1 MAPKLPYQDYL
12 KGISKLEID
21 IGPSLRPCVAWLWN
35 CGALQLTEREETLE
49 LLVAAVRRFAREVLL
64 PAETT
69 VEETN
74 EIPDH
79 VVRGLKDLGLFGMTV
94 PEEYGGLGLGMFE
107 EASLV
112 FEVCYAQPAF
122 RSYFGT
128 TNGVGTLG
136 IINYGTEAQKRQ
148 YLPRLATG
156 EMMASFALTEPDSGS
171 DAASLTTRAMRDGDF
186 YVINGSKRYITNAI
200 HAGVFTVFA
209 RTAPR
214 DAGSGGI
221 SAFLVERDT
230 PGLTIAKPYRKMG
243 FAGSHE
249 SDLSFDNVRVP
260 ASAMLGAEGTG
271 FKNAMKSLDHA
282 RLHMAAV
289 ATGLCQRLLDEGVR
303 YAAQRKQ
310 FGKPIASF
318 QLIQALLADSQ
329 AEAYAA
335 RAMVERAAR
344 DKDAGKT
351 ITKEAACCKYFA
363 TEAAGRI
370 ADRMLQVHGGA
381 GYIKE
386 YAIERL
392 YRDVRL
398 LRIYEGTSQIM
409 QIITAREMMRE
420 YGT

>member
-1 MAPKLPYQDYL
+1 MD
-12 KGISKLEID
+12 ERED
-21 IGPSLRPCVAWLWN
+21 T
-35 CGALQLTEREETLE
+35 LQL
-49 LLVAAVRRFAREVLL
+49 LVEAARRFAREVLV

-74 EIPDH
+74 EIPEH
-79 VVRGLKDLGLFGMTV
+79 VVRGLKELGLFGMTV
-94 PEEYGGLGLGMFE
+94 PEEYGGLGLSMFE

-112 FEVCYAQPAF
+112 FEICYAQPSF

-136 IINYGTEAQKRQ
+136 IINYGTEEQKRT
-148 YLPRLATG
+148 YLPKLATG

-171 DAASLTTRAMRDGDF
+171 DAASLTTKAVKDGDF
-186 YVINGSKRYITNAI
+186 YVINGTKRFITNAI

-209 RTAPR
+209 RTQPKE
-214 DAGSGGI
+214 AGSNGI
-221 SAFLVERDT
+221 SAFLVDRNT
-230 PGLTIAKPYRKMG
+230 PGLTVAKPYKKMG

-249 SDLSFDNVRVP
+249 SDVIFEDVRVP
-260 ASAMLGAEGTG
+260 ASTMLGAEGTG

-282 RLHMAAV
+282 RLHMSAV
-289 ATGLCQRLLDEGVR
+289 ATGLCQRLLDEGMR
-303 YAAQRKQ
+303 YAMERKQ
-310 FGKPIASF
+310 FGKPIANF
-318 QLIQALLADSQ
+318 QMIQSMLAESQ
-329 AEAYAA
+329 AEVLAA
-335 RAMVERAAR
+335 RAMVEKAAHN
-344 DKDAGKT
+344 KDAGKNT
-351 ITKEAACCKYFA
+351 TKEAACCKYFA

-370 ADRMLQVHGGA
+370 ADRMLQIHGGN

-398 LRIYEGTSQIM
+398 LRIYEGTSQIL

-420 YGT
+420 FAD

>member
-1 MAPKLPYQDYL
+1 MGNAMPQ
-12 KGISKLEID
+12 G
-21 IGPSLRPCVAWLWN
+21 
-35 CGALQLTEREETLE
+35 EETLE
-49 LLVAAVRRFAREVLL
+49 LLVEAARRFAREVLL
-64 PAETT
+64 PAEET
-69 VEETN
+69 VEQSN
-74 EIPDH
+74 EIPQH
-79 VVRGLKDLGLFGMTV
+79 VVHGLRELGLFGMTV
-94 PEEYGGLGLGMFE
+94 PEEYGGLGLSMFE
-107 EASLV
+107 ESSLI
-112 FEVCYAQPAF
+112 FEICYAQPAF

-136 IINYGTEAQKRQ
+136 IINYGTEDQKRR
-148 YLPRLATG
+148 YLPMLASG

-171 DAASLTTRAMRDGDF
+171 DAASLSTKATLEGDS
-186 YVINGSKRYITNAI
+186 YVINGTKRYITNAI

-209 RTAPR
+209 RTRPK
-214 DAGSGGI
+214 DAGAGGI
-221 SAFLVERDT
+221 SAFLVDRGT
-230 PGLTIAKPYRKMG
+230 PGLTVAKPYRKMG

-249 SDLSFDNVRVP
+249 SDVIFENVRVP
-260 ASAMLGAEGTG
+260 ASAMLGKEGTG

-289 ATGLCQRLLDEGVR
+289 ATGMCQRLLDEGMR
-303 YAAQRKQ
+303 YAMERKQ
-310 FGKPIASF
+310 FGQPISNF
-318 QLIQALLADSQ
+318 QLIQAMLADSQ
-329 AEAYAA
+329 ADTYAA

-344 DKDAGKT
+344 DKDAGKP

-370 ADRMLQVHGGA
+370 ADRMLQVHGGN

-409 QIITAREMMRE
+409 QLITAREMIRE
-420 YGT
+420 FSG

>member
-1 MAPKLPYQDYL
+1 M
-12 KGISKLEID
+12 
-21 IGPSLRPCVAWLWN
+21 SLLS
-35 CGALQLTEREETLE
+35 EHEETLE
-49 LLVAAVRRFAREVLL
+49 LLVDAARRFAREVLL
-64 PAETT
+64 PAEET

-74 EIPDH
+74 EIPAH
-79 VVRGLKDLGLFGMTV
+79 VVRGLRDLGLFGMTI
-94 PEEYGGLGLGMFE
+94 PQEYGGLGLSMYE
-107 EASLV
+107 EARV
-112 FEVCYAQPAF
+112 VMEICYAQPAF

-136 IINYGTEAQKRQ
+136 IINFGSEEQKRR
-148 YLPRLATG
+148 YLPQLASG

-171 DAASLTTRAMRDGDF
+171 DAASLTTKAVRDGDSF
-186 YVINGSKRYITNAI
+186 LINGTKRFITNAI

-214 DAGSGGI
+214 EAGANGI
-221 SAFLVERDT
+221 SAFLVDRDL
-230 PGLTIAKPYRKMG
+230 PGLTVAKPYRKMG

-249 SDLSFDNVRVP
+249 SDVIFEDVRVP
-260 ASAMLGAEGTG
+260 ASAMLGPEGTG

-289 ATGLCQRLLDEGVR
+289 AAGLCQRLLDEGLR
-303 YAAQRKQ
+303 YATERKQ
-310 FGKPIASF
+310 FGQPIAKF
-318 QLIQALLADSQ
+318 QLIQGLLADSQ

-344 DKDAGKT
+344 DKDGGKP

-370 ADRMLQVHGGA
+370 ADRMLQIHGGN

-398 LRIYEGTSQIM
+398 LRIYEGTSQIL
-409 QIITAREMMRE
+409 QLVTAREMLRE
-420 YGT
+420 AA